1 MTRND
6 DTGRTMGGMKTKI
19 VPELLIND
27 DGSMHEDCIVRLK
40 MVQIIEGEELVD
52 FMKERI
58 QKCINE
64 LKEQLFC
71 YDTKSIFS
79 VWFYFVRQVEEFIN
93 VYYELGRGFVS
104 ISKHIHIGND
114 CEMKLIISVIEDT
127 FGQNV
132 LARFQELV
140 SLFVGFT
147 TKELID
153 NQVVRVPI
161 ETLYDMWDYLQ
172 KRRLHIMTI
181 LNLIPMYAN
190 GDKAF
195 GHEEIRNKTVEW
207 IERILMNITL
217 GCHAIMESKC
227 LPDFHGEMTLKGVRF
242 SHHYS
247 HLEDMFMEPQRLTI
261 LDLEKYRSIRFE
273 ERRCKETLSICSL
286 EEFDITLYNDT
297 LYYERYGLLD
307 NKKYQSLVAFM
318 NNMKGYFKDDYLIEV
333 PHADFVSICQQY
345 KELDLYREMDDFYD
359 IQNSRYGFV
368 RVEDTY
374 YSTYFMLIRYY
385 VNYIEKLLRR
395 NKRYQIDSGFI
406 FEDKVKEIAEK
417 YGFDVK
423 RGCKRIDH
431 REFDVVCIKDDTIYN
446 FQCKNNYMSV
456 SSIGIKES
464 VKASRY
470 NRRLVSYYEKALKD
484 EFDKEHH
491 LVEKLGVDKIKHFVI
506 SRFPVITDNE
516 NIIPFNRLEEWML
529 ND

>member
-1 MTRND
+1 
-6 DTGRTMGGMKTKI
+6 MKTRI
-19 VPELLIND
+19 VPEIVLNE

-40 MVQIIEGEELVD
+40 MVRIIEGEELID
-52 FMKERI
+52 FMMERVQELI
-58 QKCINE
+58 DE

-71 YDTKSIFS
+71 YNTKQIFC
-79 VWFYFVRQVEEFIN
+79 VWFNYVRQVEEFVNIF
-93 VYYELGRGFVS
+93 YELGAEFVLG
-104 ISKHIHIGND
+104 SKCIHISD
-114 CEMKLIISVIEDT
+114 EREMNLITSVIEET

-132 LARFQELV
+132 LSRFQGLV
-140 SLFVGFT
+140 NLFTGFT

-153 NQVVRVPI
+153 DKVVRVPI
-161 ETLYDMWDYLQ
+161 GTLYDMWDYLQ

-181 LNLIPMYAN
+181 LNLIPVYAN
-190 GDKAF
+190 GDKPF
-195 GHEEIRNKTVEW
+195 EHEEIRNKMEEW
-207 IERILMNITL
+207 IEGILMNITL
-217 GCHAIMESKC
+217 GCHAILESKC
-227 LPDFHGEMTLKGVRF
+227 LPDFHGEMTSRGIKF

-273 ERRCKETLSICSL
+273 ERRCKKTKSICSL

-318 NNMKGYFKDDYLIEV
+318 NKMKGYFKDNYLIEV
-333 PHADFVSICQQY
+333 PQEDFVSLCQQH
-345 KELDLYREMDDFYD
+345 KELDLYRKMDDFYD
-359 IQNSRYGFV
+359 MQNSRYGFV

-406 FEDKVKEIAEK
+406 FEDKVKEIAAK

-423 RGCKRIDH
+423 EGCKRIDH
-431 REFDVVCIKDDTIYN
+431 REFDVVCIKDGTIYN

-456 SSIGIKES
+456 SSIGVKES

-470 NRRLVSYYEKALKD
+470 NRRLVNYYEKALND
-484 EFDKEHH
+484 EVDKEHH
-491 LVEKLGVDKIKHFVI
+491 LVEKLGIDKIKHFVI
-506 SRFPVITDNE
+506 SRFPVMTDNE
-516 NIIPFNRLEEWML
+516 KVIPFNRLKEWMS
-529 ND
+529 NN

>member
-1 MTRND
+1 
-6 DTGRTMGGMKTKI
+6 MGGFMKTKI
-19 VPELLIND
+19 VPEILIND
-27 DGSMHEDCIVRLK
+27 DGSMHEDRIVRVK
-40 MVQIIEGEELVD
+40 MVQRIEGEALVD

-58 QKCINE
+58 QECINK
-64 LKEQLFC
+64 LKEQLSC
-71 YDTKSIFS
+71 YDTNSIFS

-93 VYYELGRGFVS
+93 VYYELGCGFVS

-147 TKELID
+147 TEELID

-227 LPDFHGEMTLKGVRF
+227 LPDFHGEMTSKGVRF

-333 PHADFVSICQQY
+333 SHADFVSICQQY

-506 SRFPVITDNE
+506 SRFPVITNNE